1 MKLSKEIIFKNFS
14 PNVILSVPCE
24 TARIFIRKPIVY
36 YFKEP
41 EEANIMNIESHKGV
55 VSILHIN
62 SAQMIAP

>member
-14 PNVILSVPCE
+14 PNVILSAPCK
-24 TARIFIRKPIVY
+24 TARIFIRKPIVSY
-36 YFKEP
+36 LKEP
-41 EEANIMNIESHKGV
+41 EKTSLMNGENREGV